1 MKMNFMGKYEFWL
14 NSEHFDKETKDELLS
29 IKDNAEE
36 IEDRFYKDLEFGTGG
51 LRGKIGAGTNR
62 INKYTVSKAT
72 QGLANFII
80 ENGSEYIKRGV
91 VIAHDSRHKSREFSE
106 TAALVLAA
114 NGIKAYLFEDL
125 RPTPELSF
133 AVRYLKASAGI
144 VITASHNPP
153 EYNGYKVYWE
163 DGGQVVP
170 SLADKIIEKVN
181 EVSEYSMVKII
192 SKEEALNNGLL
203 EIIGEKIDKEYI
215 DKVKD
220 LSVRDDI
227 DKSIR
232 IVYTP
237 LHGTG
242 NMPVR
247 RVLKEL
253 GYINVFVVESQ
264 EQPDPNFSTVE
275 YPNPEEPNAFK
286 LAIELAEKVD
296 SDIILGTDPDCDR
309 VGVVVKNKEGEYKV
323 LSGNQTGA
331 LLLDYILSSMTEKG
345 LLPENSVM
353 VKTIVTSELG
363 RVIAKHYDVETIDTL
378 TGFKFI
384 GEKIKQFEED
394 GDKNFIFGYEESFGY
409 LTGSFVRDKDAVIAS
424 MLICEMAA
432 YYKSKGMTLYEAL
445 IKLYEKYGYYIE
457 NLHSIKLEGIE
468 GKRKID
474 DVMENFRNN
483 YPKEIGKLNLKIFND
498 YKVSKSFNF
507 DKDSSEDILLPKS
520 NVLKFIFDDESWY
533 ALRPSGTEPKLK
545 IYFSANGRDKA
556 EAENKIKSIK
566 EEVLSK
572 IEDILR

>member
-1 MKMNFMGKYEFWL
+1 MGKYEFWL

-29 IKDNAEE
+29 IKDNVEE

-275 YPNPEEPNAFK
+275 YPNPEDPNAFK

-363 RVIAKHYDVETIDTL
+363 RVIARHYGVETIDTL

-457 NLHSIKLEGIE
+457 DLHSIKLEGIE

-474 DVMENFRNN
+474 EVMENFRNN

>member
-1 MKMNFMGKYEFWL
+1 MNFMGKYEFWL

-29 IKDNAEE
+29 IKDNVEE

-275 YPNPEEPNAFK
+275 YPNPEDPNAFK

-363 RVIAKHYDVETIDTL
+363 RVIARHYGVETIDTL

-457 NLHSIKLEGIE
+457 DLHSIKLEGIE

-474 DVMENFRNN
+474 EVMENFRNN

>member
-1 MKMNFMGKYEFWL
+1 MDFMGKYNYWL
-14 NSEHFDKETKDELLS
+14 NSEYFDKETKDELLS
-29 IKDNAEE
+29 IKDNVEE

-80 ENGSEYIKRGV
+80 ENGSEYVKRGV
-91 VIAHDSRHKSREFSE
+91 VIAHDSRHKSREFAE

-170 SLADKIIEKVN
+170 SLADKIIKKVN
-181 EVSEYSMVKII
+181 EVTEFSMIKII
-192 SKEEALNNGLL
+192 SKEEALNKGLL
-203 EIIGEKIDKEYI
+203 NIIGEEIDREYI
-215 DKVKD
+215 NKVKD

-227 DKSIR
+227 DKNIR

-275 YPNPEEPNAFK
+275 YPNPEEPDAFK
-286 LAIELAEKVD
+286 LAVELGEKVD

-345 LLPENSVM
+345 ILPENSVM

-384 GEKIKQFEED
+384 GEKIKEFEEN

-432 YYKSKGMTLYEAL
+432 YYKSKGMSLYEAL
-445 IKLYEKYGYYIE
+445 INLYERYGYYIE
-457 NLHSIKLEGIE
+457 DLYSIKLEGIE
-468 GKRKID
+468 GKKKID
-474 DVMENFRNN
+474 KVMESFRSS
-483 YPKEIGKLNLKIFND
+483 YPTQIGKLNLKVFND
-498 YKVSKSFNF
+498 YKASKSY
-507 DKDSSEDILLPKS
+507 DHIKDSSENILLPKS

-545 IYFSANGRDKA
+545 IYFSANGKDKI
-556 EAENKIKSIK
+556 EAEDKLKAIK
-566 EEVLSK
+566 EEILSRINNFIK
-572 IEDILR
+572 

>member
-1 MKMNFMGKYEFWL
+1 MGKYEFWL

-29 IKDNAEE
+29 IKDNVEE

-80 ENGSEYIKRGV
+80 ENGSDYIKRGV

-227 DKSIR
+227 DKNIR

-275 YPNPEEPNAFK
+275 YPNPEDPNAFK

-363 RVIAKHYDVETIDTL
+363 RVIARHYGVETIDTL

-457 NLHSIKLEGIE
+457 DLHSIKLEGIE

-474 DVMENFRNN
+474 EVMENFRNN

>member
-1 MKMNFMGKYEFWL
+1 MDFMEKYNYWL
-14 NSEHFDKETKDELLS
+14 NSEYFDEETKDELLS
-29 IKDNAEE
+29 IKDNVEE

-80 ENGSEYIKRGV
+80 ENGSEYVKRGV
-91 VIAHDSRHKSREFSE
+91 VIAHDSRHKSREFAE

-170 SLADKIIEKVN
+170 SLADKIIKKVN
-181 EVSEYSMVKII
+181 EVTEFSMIRTI

-203 EIIGEKIDKEYI
+203 NIIGEEIDKEYI
-215 DKVKD
+215 NKVKD

-227 DKSIR
+227 DKNIR

-253 GYINVFVVESQ
+253 GYANVYVVESQ

-275 YPNPEEPNAFK
+275 YPNPEDPDAFK
-286 LAIELAEKVD
+286 LAVELGEKID

-331 LLLDYILSSMTEKG
+331 LLLDYILSSMTEKEI
-345 LLPENSVM
+345 LPENSVM

-363 RVIAKHYDVETIDTL
+363 KVIAKHYGVETINTL

-384 GEKIKQFEED
+384 GEKIKEFEEN

-432 YYKSKGMTLYEAL
+432 YYKNKGMSLYEAL
-445 IKLYEKYGYYIE
+445 INLYEKYGYYIE
-457 NLHSIKLEGIE
+457 DLHSIKLEGIE
-468 GKRKID
+468 GKKKID
-474 DVMENFRNN
+474 EVMESFRKN
-483 YPKEIGKLNLKIFND
+483 YPTKIGELSLKVFND
-498 YKVSKSFNF
+498 YKASKSY
-507 DKDSSEDILLPKS
+507 DYIKDSSEDILLPKS
-520 NVLKFIFDDESWY
+520 NVLKFIFDDGSWY

-545 IYFSANGRDKA
+545 VYFSANGKNKI
-556 EAENKIKSIK
+556 EAENKLKAIRD
-566 EEVLSK
+566 EVLSK
-572 IEDILR
+572 IESIVR

>member
-1 MKMNFMGKYEFWL
+1 MDFMGKYEFWL

-29 IKDNAEE
+29 IKDNVEE

-80 ENGSEYIKRGV
+80 ENGSDYVKRGV
-91 VIAHDSRHKSREFSE
+91 VIAHDSRHKSREFAQ

-181 EVSEYSMVKII
+181 EVTEFSMIKII

-203 EIIGEKIDKEYI
+203 NIIGEEIDKEYI
-215 DKVKD
+215 NKVKD

-227 DKSIR
+227 DKNIR

-264 EQPDPNFSTVE
+264 EHPDPNFSTVE
-275 YPNPEEPNAFK
+275 YPNPEDPNAFK
-286 LAIELAEKVD
+286 LAIELGEKVD

-331 LLLDYILSSMTEKG
+331 LLLDYILNSMTEKG
-345 LLPENSVM
+345 ILPKNSVM

-363 RVIAKHYDVETIDTL
+363 RVIAKHYGVETIDTL

-384 GEKIKQFEED
+384 GEKIKEFEES

-445 IKLYEKYGYYIE
+445 INLYERYGYYIE
-457 NLHSIKLEGIE
+457 DLHSIKLEGIE
-468 GKRKID
+468 GKKKID
-474 DVMENFRNN
+474 EVMESFRNS
-483 YPKEIGKLNLKIFND
+483 YPTKIGNLNLKIFND
-498 YKVSKSFNF
+498 YKVSKSFNYS
-507 DKDSSEDILLPKS
+507 KDSSEDILLPKS

-545 IYFSANGRDKA
+545 IYFSANGKDRI
-556 EAENKIKSIK
+556 EAENKLKAIK
-566 EEVLSK
+566 EE
-572 IEDILR
+572 ILNRINNSIQ

>member
-1 MKMNFMGKYEFWL
+1 MDFKEKYEFWL
-14 NSEHFDKETKDELLS
+14 NNEYFDKETKDELLS
-29 IKDNAEE
+29 IKDNVEE

-72 QGLANFII
+72 QGLANFIV
-80 ENGSEYIKRGV
+80 ENGSEYVKRGV
-91 VIAHDSRHKSREFSE
+91 VIAHDSRHKSREFAQ

-163 DGGQVVP
+163 DGGQIVP
-170 SLADKIIEKVN
+170 SLADKIIKKVN
-181 EVSEYSMVKII
+181 EVTDFSMIKII

-203 EIIGEKIDKEYI
+203 NIIGEEIDKEYI
-215 DKVKD
+215 NKVKD

-227 DKSIR
+227 DKNIR

-275 YPNPEEPNAFK
+275 YPNPEDPNAFK
-286 LAIELAEKVD
+286 LAIELGEKVD

-331 LLLDYILSSMTEKG
+331 LLLDYILNSMTEKEI
-345 LLPENSVM
+345 LPENSVM

-384 GEKIKQFEED
+384 GEKIKEFEENR
-394 GDKNFIFGYEESFGY
+394 DKNFIFGYEESFGY

-432 YYKSKGMTLYEAL
+432 YYKSKGMSLYEAL
-445 IKLYEKYGYYIE
+445 INLYERYGYYIE
-457 NLHSIKLEGIE
+457 DLHSIKLEGIE
-468 GKRKID
+468 GKKKIEE
-474 DVMENFRNN
+474 VMESFRKN
-483 YPKEIGKLNLKIFND
+483 YPTKIGKLNLKVFND
-498 YKVSKSFNF
+498 YKASKSFNYI
-507 DKDSSEDILLPKS
+507 KDSSEDILLPKS

-545 IYFSANGRDKA
+545 IYFSANGKDKM
-556 EAENKIKSIK
+556 EAENKLKAIK
-566 EEVLSK
+566 EEILGK
-572 IEDILR
+572 IENIVR